1 MGEREKFCLRRIFQ
15 MLQEGYEDNE
25 EGERGRGRE
34 RDYEKSNN
42 LCKILFLLLVFKMT
56 NKKNV
61 AQLAKH

>member
-25 EGERGRGRE
+25 EGE